1 MISKNACDVLAVIAT
16 NNLITKEAA
25 GVLPALRTISRGAK
39 LAGRGFGQ
47 LPKAVGNAAV
57 GGVKAAG
64 NKVAQVGKNAA
75 GKVRGAATAAGKRV
89 ADTALDVYTNPT
101 LTNASRAAKRSLIRG
116 AKPAA
121 TAVGL
126 GSAYE
131 LGKHIVNGDDEE

>member
-1 MISKNACDVLAVIAT
+1 MISKNACDLLAAIAA

-25 GVLPALRTISRGAK
+25 GVLPALRTIGRGAK

-57 GGVKAAG
+57 DGVKAAG
-64 NKVAQVGKNAA
+64 NKVVQAGKDAA
-75 GKVRGAATAAGKRV
+75 GKVKGAATAAGQRV

-101 LTNASRAAKRSLIRG
+101 LTNASRAAKRKLVRG

-121 TAVGL
+121 AAAGL
-126 GSAYE
+126 GAAYE
-131 LGKHIVNGDDEE
+131 LGKKIVNGDDEK